1 MAHRSLALAL
11 LLGVAGCAGADEGA
25 AAAGARRFV
34 ETAGT
39 PLYAV
44 AKGAACVVAAAG
56 SLPAAALA
64 NAAPVLE
71 PEEKAELDVGIYRTV
86 GRTCGGAYTLVKA
99 PPA

>member
-44 AKGAACVVAAAG
+44 AKGAACVVAAVG
-56 SLPAAALA
+56 SLPAAAPTFSA
-64 NAAPVLE
+64 RPRPSE
-71 PEEKAELDVGIYRTV
+71 PSRRRPRVVTGQV
-86 GRTCGGAYTLVKA
+86 
-99 PPA
+99 

>member
-25 AAAGARRFV
+25 AAARRFV

-39 PLYAV
+39 PFYAV

-71 PEEKAELDVGIYRTV
+71 PEEKAELDVDIYRMV
-86 GRTCGGAYTLVKA
+86 GRTCGGAYTLAKA

>member
-1 MAHRSLALAL
+1 MGHRSFALAL
-11 LLGVAGCAGADEGA
+11 LLATAGCAGADEGA
-25 AAAGARRFV
+25 ATAGARRFV
-34 ETAGT
+34 EIAGT

-86 GRTCGGAYTLVKA
+86 GRTCGGAYTLAKA